1 MHLMQE
7 FWSAF
12 LPDVLLSCI
21 DRIYWCTVCVFICLQ
36 GAFFVPYV
44 IFFICCGI
52 PVFFLETALGQFTS
66 EGGITCWRKV
76 CPLFEGEKTHTW
88 YVSSSMRLTLTS
100 DEKADG
106 RHISLA
112 DKCCLLYECLI
123 TTGAVKVA
131 VIYKSCYYLHFF
143 SNFLL
148 LSASRFFFRHWL
160 CNTGDWSSS
169 KHILRS
175 DPRLGHFLPLQLLHH
190 WAAVGWLWALL
201 EYR

>member
-1 MHLMQE
+1 MSSSS
-7 FWSAF
+7 SAVVSPCF
-12 LPDVLLSCI
+12 SWRPLWVSLPVREASPAGGKSAH
-21 DRIYWCTVCVFICLQ
+21 CLR
-36 GAFFVPYV
+36 V
-44 IFFICCGI
+44 
-52 PVFFLETALGQFTS
+52 
-66 EGGITCWRKV
+66 RK
-76 CPLFEGEKTHTW
+76 HTLDMF
-88 YVSSSMRLTLTS
+88 SMRLTLTT

-112 DKCCLLYECLI
+112 DKCCLFYECLI

-131 VIYKSCYYLHFF
+131 VIYKSCYYLHFL